1 MPVIY
6 ITVFEEDLKWGNIV
20 GWGCRCGCGV
30 IIIRFKIGLFNLVDV
45 FDVFF
50 SFFLFIETYSV
61 SLIWSFYFFFCDL
74 FCLQYF
80 LDFHR
85 YPKGSCKMGSV
96 CPSVL
101 ASVLHSRRFLEIV
114 SLVISKFWHDAR
126 NPDEVVCDGWI
137 FWKKTCCHKI
147 WGNEAKMG
155 QNRAFWIYWKIWS
168 LNFSEFVL

>member
-30 IIIRFKIGLFNLVDV
+30 IIICFKIGLFNIVNV

-50 SFFLFIETYSV
+50 SLFLFIGTYSV
-61 SLIWSFYFFFCDL
+61 SLIWSFYFFFSDL
-74 FCLQYF
+74 FCFQYF
-80 LDFHR
+80 LDFQW
-85 YPKGSCKMGSV
+85 YPKGSCKMGLV

-114 SLVISKFWHDAR
+114 SLVISNFGMMLETQMKLCVTAGFSGKKLVATKFGEMKQKWA
-126 NPDEVVCDGWI
+126 
-137 FWKKTCCHKI
+137 KT
-147 WGNEAKMG
+147 GL
-155 QNRAFWIYWKIWS
+155 F
-168 LNFSEFVL
+168 EFIERFGH